1 MRVAATRGGQR
12 VVPVGEIVDATGAA
26 ALDGE
31 RKNARFG
38 EGWTKG
44 TGVIADLSGFVVTPS
59 VN

>member
-1 MRVAATRGGQR
+1 M
-12 VVPVGEIVDATGAA
+12 PVGEIVDATGAA

-44 TGVIADLSGFVVTPS
+44 TGVIADLSGLSLLFFFL
-59 VN
+59 

>member
-12 VVPVGEIVDATGAA
+12 VVPVGEIIDAAAA